1 MTQYYG
7 KYRGKVENNVDP
19 QLIGRIQVSCPA
31 VLGSGR
37 MSWAMP
43 SAPYAGSGV
52 GLFAIPPNG
61 ANVWVEFEG
70 GNADFPIWSGCFWAL
85 GDLPPDVAVPQKKVF
100 KTDNA
105 TLTLSDLP
113 GPLGGVTIETKDGKK
128 ITMNTLSI
136 EITDGKWSIK
146 LTPASVSINNGALEV
161 T

>member
-19 QLIGRIQVSCPA
+19 QLMGRIQVSCPA
-31 VLGSGR
+31 VLGSGQ

-52 GLFAIPPNG
+52 GFFAIPPNG

-70 GNADFPIWSGCFWAL
+70 GNTDFPIWSGCFWAI
-85 GDLPPDVAVPQKKVF
+85 GDLPPDVAIPQKKVF
-100 KTDNA
+100 KTDTA

-113 GPLGGVTIETKDGKK
+113 GPLGGITIETKDGKK
-128 ITMNTLSI
+128 ITMNALSI
-136 EITDGKWSIK
+136 EITDGNWSIK
-146 LTPASVSINNGALEV
+146 LAPASLSINNGALEV

>member
-7 KYRGKVENNVDP
+7 KYRGKVENNIDP
-19 QLIGRIQVSCPA
+19 QLMGRIQVSCPA
-31 VLGSGR
+31 VLGGGT

-43 SAPYAGSGV
+43 SAPYAGPGI
-52 GLFAIPPNG
+52 GFFAIPPKG

-70 GNADFPIWSGCFWAL
+70 GNTDFPIWSGCFWAL
-85 GDLPPDVAVPQKKVF
+85 GDLTPDTAIPQKKMF
-100 KTDNA
+100 KTDSA

-128 ITMNTLSI
+128 ITMNMLAI
-136 EITDGKWSIK
+136 EITDGTWSIK
-146 LTPASVSINNGALEV
+146 LTPTSLSINGGALEV